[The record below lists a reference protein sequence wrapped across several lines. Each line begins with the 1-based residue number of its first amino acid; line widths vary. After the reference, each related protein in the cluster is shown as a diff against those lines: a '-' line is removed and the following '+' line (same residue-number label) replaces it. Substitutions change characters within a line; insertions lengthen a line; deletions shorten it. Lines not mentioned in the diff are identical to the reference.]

1 MSMLHPKVKLFLSK
15 GFSRNFIIGNHVSG
29 FRVTVRDSD
38 YGEVTF
44 STGNDVETLMLD
56 CIKQFDNSVKI
67 KEAEKVKRLA
77 RRKKEIQKEL
87 EEVSTELANITL
99 NTFQK

>member
-1 MSMLHPKVKLFLSK
+1 MNEHIKSFLSE
-15 GFSRNFIIGNHVSG
+15 GFGRNFIIGNHVSG
-29 FRVTVRDSD
+29 FRVTIRDSE

-44 STGNDVETLMLD
+44 STGNNVETLMLD
-56 CIKQFDNSVKI
+56 CINQFNNSVKV
-67 KEAEKVKRLA
+67 KAAEKVKRLA

-87 EEVSTELANITL
+87 EEVSTELTNIAL

>member
-1 MSMLHPKVKLFLSK
+1 MNKHIKTFLSE
-15 GFSRNFIIGNHVSG
+15 GFGRNFIIGNHVSG
-29 FRVTVRDSD
+29 FRVTVRDSE

-44 STGNDVETLMLD
+44 STGNDIDALMHD
-56 CIKQFDNSVKI
+56 CIDQFNNSVKV
-67 KEAEKVKRLA
+67 KAAEKVKRLA

-87 EEVSTELANITL
+87 EEVSTELTNITL